1 MDQGV
6 DKDSICQTC
15 AKNELVFAGSNTTE
29 HFYQWLFS
37 GENEGATVIA
47 HNFKGYDS
55 LPILGYLYQNCV
67 KPTIIANGAKDVV
80 LE

>member
-15 AKNELVFAGSNTTE
+15 GKNELVFAGPNTTE
-29 HFYQWLFS
+29 HFCQWLFS
-37 GENEGATVIA
+37 GENEGATVIS

-55 LPILGYLYQNCV
+55 LPILGYLYQNGICV
-67 KPTIIANGAKDVV
+67 DIS
-80 LE
+80 